1 MDVERGEGVE
11 ERTESSD
18 KNIKVLK
25 KRAVGVREWGLEWGG
40 Y

>member
-1 MDVERGEGVE
+1 VLDVGWGGVG

-25 KRAVGVREWGLEWGG
+25 KRAVGVREWGLE
-40 Y
+40 